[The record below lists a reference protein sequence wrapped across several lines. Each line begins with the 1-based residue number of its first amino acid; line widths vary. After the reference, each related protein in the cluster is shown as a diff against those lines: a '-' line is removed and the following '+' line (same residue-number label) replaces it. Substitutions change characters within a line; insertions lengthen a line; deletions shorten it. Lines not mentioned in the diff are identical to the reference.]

1 MAVST
6 ANAPELTAEQVQSI
20 LVKPLEQAS
29 VFLSAGPRIFDTD
42 GSPVRVPKL
51 GGATTP
57 DWKGENEQISNDDV
71 EFDEVVLLPSTIKS
85 VKTLTRFSNE
95 LARQSV
101 VSLEAAIK
109 DRLVKD
115 VADKL
120 DAAFIGGAAPT
131 ETVPG
136 TPDPQ
141 TTPTGIINYAGVQ
154 EITSVGAIGFDD
166 VLDAWGK
173 LLSGNANTASAKWLM
188 RPETFIELR
197 KIKQGTGSNQYLLT
211 PDATQDGVF
220 RLFGSQVIVTNRI
233 PVIDDT
239 QDTTSAVLADFSQ
252 IAVARDQAPTVKILD
267 QTFGDYDQQAI
278 RVTARYDAQPLNP
291 EAVVVLR
298 GINIG

>member
-6 ANAPELTAEQVQSI
+6 ANTPELTAEQVQSI
-20 LVKPLEQAS
+20 LVQPLEQAS
-29 VFLSAGPRIFDTD
+29 VFLAAGPRIFDTD

-51 GGATTP
+51 GGAT
-57 DWKGENEQISNDDV
+57 DVSWYGENEQISDDDV
-71 EFDEVVLLPSTIKS
+71 DFDEVTLLPSTIKS

-101 VSLEAAIK
+101 VSLDAAIK

-120 DAAFIGGAAPT
+120 DAAFIA
-131 ETVPG
+131 G
-136 TPDPQ
+136 TGDTG
-141 TTPTGIINYAGVQ
+141 TTPVGILNYADTQ
-154 EITSVGAIGFDD
+154 EIDTVGTIGFDAL
-166 VLDAWGK
+166 LDAWGL
-173 LLSGNANTASAKWLM
+173 LLSANANTASAKWLM
-188 RPETFIELR
+188 RPETFVALR
-197 KIKQGTGSNQYLLT
+197 KIKQGTGSNQYVLT
-211 PDATQDGVF
+211 PDPTQDGVF

-233 PVIDDT
+233 PVAEDE
-239 QDTTSAVLADFSQ
+239 TSAVLADFSQ

-291 EAVVVLR
+291 EAIVKLT
-298 GINIG
+298 GITV

>member
-20 LVKPLEQAS
+20 LVQPLEQAS
-29 VFLSAGPRIFDTD
+29 VFLAAGPRIFDTD

-51 GGATTP
+51 GGATNVS
-57 DWKGENEQISNDDV
+57 WYAENEQITDDDV
-71 EFDEVVLLPSTIKS
+71 DFDEVTLLPSTIKS

-101 VSLEAAIK
+101 VSLDAAIK

-120 DAAFIGGAAPT
+120 DAAFIA
-131 ETVPG
+131 G
-136 TPDPQ
+136 TGDTG
-141 TTPTGIINYAGVQ
+141 TTPLGILNYAGTQ
-154 EITSVGAIGFDD
+154 EIETVGAIDFDAI
-166 VLDAWGK
+166 LDAWGL
-173 LLSGNANTASAKWLM
+173 LLSANANTAASKWLM
-188 RPETFIELR
+188 RPETFVALR
-197 KIKQGTGSNQYLLT
+197 KVKQGTGSNQYVLT
-211 PDATQDGVF
+211 PDPTQDGVF

-233 PVIDDT
+233 PIAEDE
-239 QDTTSAVLADFSQ
+239 TSAVLADFSQ

-291 EAVVVLR
+291 EAIVKLS
-298 GINIG
+298 GITA

>member
-1 MAVST
+1 MAIST
-6 ANAPELTAEQVQSI
+6 ANAPELTTEQVQSI

-29 VFLSAGPRIFDTD
+29 VFLAAGPRIFDTD

-51 GGATTP
+51 GGATSP
-57 DWKGENEQISNDDV
+57 DWKAENEQITDDDV
-71 EFDEVVLLPSTIKS
+71 AFDEIILLPSTIKS

-120 DAAFIGGAAPT
+120 DAAFIAGALPT

-141 TTPTGIINYAGVQ
+141 TTPIGILNYAGTQ
-154 EITSVGAIGFDD
+154 AITSVGALSFDD
-166 VLDAWGK
+166 LLDAWGM
-173 LLSGNANTASAKWLM
+173 LLAESANTANAKWLM
-188 RPETFIELR
+188 RPETFVELR
-197 KIKQGTGSNQYLLT
+197 KIKQDATSNQYLLT

-233 PVIDDT
+233 PVVDDT

-291 EAVVVLR
+291 KAIVKLT
-298 GINIG
+298 GINI

>member
-6 ANAPELTAEQVQSI
+6 ANAPELTTEQVERI

-51 GGATTP
+51 GGATSP
-57 DWKGENEQISNDDV
+57 DWKGENEQISDDDV
-71 EFDEVVLLPSTIKS
+71 EFDEIVLLPSTIKS

-120 DAAFIGGAAPT
+120 DAAFIAGTGDLVS
-131 ETVPG
+131 TV
-136 TPDPQ
+136 Q
-141 TTPTGIINYAGVQ
+141 TTPLGILNYADTQ
-154 EITSVGAIGFDD
+154 EIDTVGAIGFDTL
-166 VLDAWGK
+166 LDAWGM
-173 LLSGNANTASAKWLM
+173 LLGANANTAASKWLM
-188 RPETFIELR
+188 RPETFVALR
-197 KIKQGTGSNQYLLT
+197 KIKQGTGSNQYVLT
-211 PDATQDGVF
+211 PDPTQDGVF

-233 PVIDDT
+233 PIVGTTTKTT
-239 QDTTSAVLADFSQ
+239 QAVLADFSQ

-291 EAVVVLR
+291 EAIVKLT
-298 GINIG
+298 GITA

>member
-6 ANAPELTAEQVQSI
+6 ANTPELTAEQVQSI
-20 LVKPLEQAS
+20 LVQPLEQAS
-29 VFLSAGPRIFDTD
+29 VFLAAGPRIFDTD

-51 GGATTP
+51 GGAT
-57 DWKGENEQISNDDV
+57 DVSWYGENEQISDDDV
-71 EFDEVVLLPSTIKS
+71 DFDEVTLLPSTIKS

-101 VSLEAAIK
+101 VSLDAAIK

-120 DAAFIGGAAPT
+120 DAAFIA
-131 ETVPG
+131 G
-136 TPDPQ
+136 TGDTG
-141 TTPTGIINYAGVQ
+141 TTPVGILNYADTQ
-154 EITSVGAIGFDD
+154 EIDTVGTIGFDAL
-166 VLDAWGK
+166 LDAWGL
-173 LLSGNANTASAKWLM
+173 LLSANANTASAKWLM
-188 RPETFIELR
+188 RPETFVALR
-197 KIKQGTGSNQYLLT
+197 KIKQGTGSNQYVLT
-211 PDATQDGVF
+211 PDPTQDGVF

-233 PVIDDT
+233 PVDT
-239 QDTTSAVLADFSQ
+239 DETSAVLADFSQ

-291 EAVVVLR
+291 EAIVKLT
-298 GINIG
+298 GITA